1 MPLES
6 RRLWACHVNPGCSLI
21 LENMDDLH
29 GKLSP
34 FYLPVLY
41 SRWGLYPYG
50 MSGAMPLHRRM
61 HVESSSDHEEC
72 WAKVAVE
79 LDKRFKDKE
88 ESVISRI
95 HSKHAATKRNLLI
108 LINCKRSAIEKALT
122 DKLTELI
129 EQKVEALERQIC
141 QKIGERFRAMEER
154 IQAIEWKIVNRRRNM
169 GIGGVGTVEEEA
181 VSSEERTETHFCS
194 EVIKN
199 MGEMDARLA
208 VLEAVTQKSVT
219 YFFPKVEVML
229 RHVNLSS

>member
-1 MPLES
+1 
-6 RRLWACHVNPGCSLI
+6 
-21 LENMDDLH
+21 MDYSY
-29 GKLSP
+29 GKSSP

-41 SRWGLYPYG
+41 SRWGIYPYG
-50 MSGAMPLHRRM
+50 MSGEMPPNLRM

-72 WAKVAVE
+72 WAKVAVK

-95 HSKHAATKRNLLI
+95 HAGMKQNSLI
-108 LINCKRSAIEKALT
+108 LMNCKRSAIEKALT

-154 IQAIEWKIVNRRRNM
+154 MQAIEWKIVNRRRNM

-181 VSSEERTETHFCS
+181 VSSEESTETHFCS
-194 EVIKN
+194 EVMKK